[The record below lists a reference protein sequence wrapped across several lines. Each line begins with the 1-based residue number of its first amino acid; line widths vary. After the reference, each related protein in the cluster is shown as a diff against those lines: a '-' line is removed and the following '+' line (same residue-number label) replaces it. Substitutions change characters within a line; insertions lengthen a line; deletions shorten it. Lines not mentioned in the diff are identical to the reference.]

1 MASSN
6 GKWYTGL
13 GGGGGVDSPAVS
25 STVVSSGLSQYKVSQ
40 DGESNN
46 TIQHFGKT
54 KASSGWTYLFVSGS
68 GPNC

>member
-1 MASSN
+1 MESDTPD
-6 GKWYTGL
+6 W
-13 GGGGGVDSPAVS
+13 GGGGVDSPAVS
-25 STVVSSGLSQYKVSQ
+25 STVVSSSLSQYKVSQ

-68 GPNC
+68 GPNF

>member
-13 GGGGGVDSPAVS
+13 GGGGVDSPAVS

>member
-1 MASSN
+1 MESDTPD
-6 GKWYTGL
+6 W
-13 GGGGGVDSPAVS
+13 GGGGVDSPAVS

>member
-1 MASSN
+1 MESDTPD
-6 GKWYTGL
+6 W
-13 GGGGGVDSPAVS
+13 GGGGVDSPAVS

-54 KASSGWTYLFVSGS
+54 KASSGRTYLFLSGS

>member
-1 MASSN
+1 MESDTPD
-6 GKWYTGL
+6 W
-13 GGGGGVDSPAVS
+13 GGGVDSPEVS
-25 STVVSSGLSQYKVSQ
+25 STVVSSGLFQYKVSQ

>member
-13 GGGGGVDSPAVS
+13 GGVDSPAVS

>member
-1 MASSN
+1 MESD
-6 GKWYTGL
+6 KPDW
-13 GGGGGVDSPAVS
+13 GGGGVDSPAVS